1 MTELV
6 GYCFHCS
13 NGAMW
18 DDEKQKMICMAYHDG
33 IPDSMWKRVEAGKN
47 CLYYKKDRLLMETE
61 ELERQRNNMETTI
74 IPDEDYDRVL
84 EKMFSIIFDKENLID
99 KTVKMRGREFEKWLE
114 KNYKKKD

>member
-13 NGAMW
+13 NFASW
-18 DDEKQKMICMAYHDG
+18 SDELQKMTCMSYPDG
-33 IPDSMWKRVEAGKN
+33 IPDSMWHRVEAGKN

-61 ELERQRNNMETTI
+61 ELEKQLDNIKTMI

-84 EKMFSIIFDKENLID
+84 EKMFSIIFDRKNLID
-99 KTVKMRGREFEKWLE
+99 KSVRMRGREFEKWLE
-114 KNYKKKD
+114 KNYKKK